1 MLKALRI
8 SCAIM
13 AGGFAVAVLTGSIFL
28 LPLMLLSLGLFMTV
42 TGFEELNRG
51 QRRSAKL
58 TFCVSALIIFAV
70 FLTF

>member
-42 TGFEELNRG
+42 TGFEDRG
-51 QRRSAKL
+51 QKRSAKL